1 MRGGKPDMLWFL
13 ECLYDLL
20 SLGWRVSPVITAGKL
35 LWLRTSS
42 SSSSSLSGPFT
53 PGRHGRLAITSYA
66 KQAEL
71 AHTSMWCSSCQIMR
85 DNVQL
90 ASHNCR
96 INHDRVN
103 RFIMYQDSY
112 FTTLSHLLY
121 NYLYSLMV
129 SWFWSYTLCCRN
141 EAGSEKC
148 DGTGETSRKGDW
160 LLCFLIF
167 LEGLLTEQVIRFDTF
182 TLQVSPTDVSY
193 KCLFYWLFLP
203 Y

>member
-20 SLGWRVSPVITAGKL
+20 SLGWRVCPVITAGKL

-71 AHTSMWCSSCQIMR
+71 AHTSMRCSICHIMC

-90 ASHNCR
+90 ASHYCK

-103 RFIMYQDSY
+103 RFIMYQGSY
-112 FTTLSHLLY
+112 FATLSHLLFDP
-121 NYLYSLMV
+121 L
-129 SWFWSYTLCCRN
+129 TL
-141 EAGSEKC
+141 ALSI
-148 DGTGETSRKGDW
+148 
-160 LLCFLIF
+160 LI
-167 LEGLLTEQVIRFDTF
+167 
-182 TLQVSPTDVSY
+182 
-193 KCLFYWLFLP
+193 LFYLCLLFIKKQTKKHTFDPLSIA
-203 Y
+203 YLFSNC